1 MTGSADFTP
10 EEWEQIVEGPTG
22 AGMVV
27 ITAQRGG
34 TFRET
39 FSMAKAYSEAR
50 RQHGESQ
57 LLDEL
62 VSTKPKV
69 DRTRHGSPDELKQ
82 HALAELREAVGLLEQ
97 KATPEEVEDYR
108 RFVLG
113 LAERVAAA
121 HREGGEAVSEPERAA
136 IDEIADAIGHSGSA
150 AGESAP
156 SP

>member
-10 EEWEQIVEGPTG
+10 EEWEQVVEGPTG

-34 TFRET
+34 TLRET
-39 FSMAKAYSEAR
+39 FSMGKAYAEAR
-50 RQHGESQ
+50 RHHRESE

-62 VSTKPKV
+62 VATKPKV

-82 HALAELREAVGLLEQ
+82 HALGELREAIGLLER
-97 KATPEEVEDYR
+97 KATPEEIEDYR

-121 HREGGEAVSEPERAA
+121 HREGGEAVTEAERAA
-136 IDEIADAIGHSGSA
+136 IDEIANALGRPSGSA
-150 AGESAP
+150 PGS
-156 SP
+156 

>member
-10 EEWEQIVEGPTG
+10 EEWELILEGPTG
-22 AGMVV
+22 AGLVV

-39 FSMAKAYSEAR
+39 FSMAKAYAEAR
-50 RQHGESQ
+50 QQHGESE

-62 VSTKPKV
+62 VSTKPQV
-69 DRTRHGSPDELKQ
+69 DRARHGSPAELKE
-82 HALAELREAVGLLEQ
+82 HALGELRDAVRLLRG
-97 KATPEEVEDYR
+97 KATPEELEDYR

-121 HREGGEAVSEPERAA
+121 HREGDQPVSDAERAA
-136 IDEIADAIGHSGSA
+136 IDEIAA
-150 AGESAP
+150 ALGTT
-156 SP
+156 

>member
-10 EEWEQIVEGPTG
+10 EEWELIVEGPTG

-39 FSMAKAYSEAR
+39 FSMAKAYAEAR
-50 RQHGESQ
+50 QQHGESE

-62 VSTKPKV
+62 VAAKPQI
-69 DRTRHGSPDELKQ
+69 DRTRHGSPAELKE
-82 HALAELREAVGLLEQ
+82 HALRELRDAVGLLQ
-97 KATPEEVEDYR
+97 QRATPAEVDDYR

-113 LAERVAAA
+113 LAERVASA
-121 HREGGEAVSEPERAA
+121 HREGDQAISDAERAA
-136 IDEIADAIGHSGSA
+136 VDEIAA
-150 AGESAP
+150 ALGRPEDPAA
-156 SP
+156 

>member
-10 EEWEQIVEGPTG
+10 EEWELILEGPTG

-27 ITAQRGG
+27 VTAQRGG

-39 FSMAKAYSEAR
+39 FSMAKAYAEAR
-50 RQHGESQ
+50 QQHGESE

-62 VSTKPKV
+62 VSTKPKT
-69 DRTRHGSPDELKQ
+69 DRTRHGSREELKQ
-82 HALAELREAVGLLEQ
+82 HALGELRDAVGVLQ
-97 KATPEEVEDYR
+97 AKATPDEVDDYR

-121 HREGGEAVSEPERAA
+121 HREGDQAISDAERAA
-136 IDEIADAIGHSGSA
+136 IDEIAA
-150 AGESAP
+150 ALGRPEAP
-156 SP
+156 AA

>member
-39 FSMAKAYSEAR
+39 FSMSKAYAEAR
-50 RQHGESQ
+50 QQHGESE

-82 HALAELREAVGLLEQ
+82 HALGELREAVGLLEQ

-121 HREGGEAVSEPERAA
+121 HREGGEAVSEAERAA
-136 IDEIADAIGHSGSA
+136 IDEIAGALGRPSGSA
-150 AGESAP
+150 AGS
-156 SP
+156 